1 MERINWKLKTPGR
14 KSSLNL
20 WISVPYCVAVGTDL
34 FTRNNSKETPA
45 HTHQMPKCLFS
56 EFSAC
61 CFILNPKKGK
71 IWDRNLLYVA
81 SRRDITIIKSLLS
94 RNLLLL
100 YPFCTWRLCM
110 ALQHFIPRPAGT
122 EKKLSGR
129 TERTHYTKIIAKKL
143 QNIWIWWASQLFVKV
158 KGSFCLKQFPKEIC

>member
-1 MERINWKLKTPGR
+1 MKRINWKLKTPGR

-45 HTHQMPKCLFS
+45 HIHQMPKCLFS

-71 IWDRNLLYVA
+71 IWDRNLFYVA
-81 SRRDITIIKSLLS
+81 SRRDIRIIKSLLS
-94 RNLLLL
+94 RNVLLLAVSFL
-100 YPFCTWRLCM
+100 HVKVVCGLTEFHSTSACQWWDGFEGYP
-110 ALQHFIPRPAGT
+110 
-122 EKKLSGR
+122 GR
-129 TERTHYTKIIAKKL
+129 TL
-143 QNIWIWWASQLFVKV
+143 
-158 KGSFCLKQFPKEIC
+158 